1 MDLIG
6 RQWYKNVGKN
16 AVFRRL
22 VEVSGR
28 HWTLIWWPGRELNP
42 RHADFQS
49 AALPTELP
57 GLSKSR
63 VLNRRFGRP
72 SMNNRNISHLALTA
86 GSPLVPAAFPGPAAP
101 SSSPEL
107 HQDLG
112 ARTRLPAPP
121 SPTPSA
127 RTPSASPTP

>member
-28 HWTLIWWPGRELNP
+28 HWTLKWWPGRELNP

-63 VLNRRFGRP
+63 VLNRREARP
-72 SMNNRNISHLALTA
+72 SMNNRKISHLAQRPHSGQL
-86 GSPLVPAAFPGPAAP
+86 PGPCAVIP
-101 SSSPEL
+101 PPPPP
-107 HQDLG
+107 
-112 ARTRLPAPP
+112 RPAP
-121 SPTPSA
+121 A
-127 RTPSASPTP
+127 